1 MSQPLSCHISET
13 IAYIALGANDS
24 VNARQLQARIARSL
38 NGIESEGVRVL
49 SVSRYYK
56 TPCFPVGAGPDFVN
70 AAAALATR
78 LSPEELL
85 THLHLTEAEF
95 GRQRRERWGMR
106 PLDLDLLAYGSEI
119 RPSLAEFERWRDL
132 PPEQQRRDA
141 PDRLILPHP
150 RLQDRAFVLVPLA
163 DVAPEWVHPVS
174 GRTVRQM
181 CDALSKDEKRAVVA
195 L

>member
-1 MSQPLSCHISET
+1 MSQPLVCHISET
-13 IAYIALGANDS
+13 IAYIALGANDLAQ
-24 VNARQLQARIARSL
+24 ARQIQTRLAGAL
-38 NGIESEGVRVL
+38 EAIESDDVRVI

-56 TPCFPVGAGPDFVN
+56 TPCFPAGAGPDFVN
-70 AAAALATR
+70 AAAALATI
-78 LSPEELL
+78 LTPEALL
-85 THLHLTEAEF
+85 RHLHRTEAEF
-95 GRQRRERWGMR
+95 GRKRRERWGMR
-106 PLDLDLLAYGSEI
+106 PLDLDLLAFGGEI

-132 PPEQQRRDA
+132 PPDQQRRVA

-174 GRTVRQM
+174 HRTVRQM
-181 CDALSKDEKRAVVA
+181 CDALSEDEKRDVVA